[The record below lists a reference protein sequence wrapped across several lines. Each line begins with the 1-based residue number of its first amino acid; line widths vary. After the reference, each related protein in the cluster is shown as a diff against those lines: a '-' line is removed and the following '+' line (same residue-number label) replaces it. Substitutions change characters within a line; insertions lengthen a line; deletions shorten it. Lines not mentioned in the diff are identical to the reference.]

1 MAGGEIYTIYS
12 KKDNGFRSSL
22 TMKISPVS
30 KLSMFCAYKI
40 VEKYKPIEL
49 EI

>member
-1 MAGGEIYTIYS
+1 MAGGKIYTINS
-12 KKDNGFRSSL
+12 KKDNGFRSSP
-22 TMKISPVS
+22 TMKINFVL